1 MKTKY
6 LLHNKYKPL
15 GWFLLIVG
23 LLIGGYILFVGDLNW
38 SMKVFPLLGEE
49 GMFSKNPSLQW
60 SENNI
65 EDELA
70 SMLVILG
77 GLIVAFSKT
86 EDEDEFISKIRLES
100 LMWATWVNYII
111 LFFAVIFVYD
121 MPFFSVMIYNM
132 FTVLILFILKF
143 HYEVAKSKRT
153 LAYEE

>member
-6 LLHNKYKPL
+6 LLHNKYKSL

-23 LLIGGYILFVGDLNW
+23 LVLGGYILFVGDLNW
-38 SMKVFPLLGEE
+38 EMKVFPLLGEE
-49 GMFSKNPSLQW
+49 GVFNKNPSMQW
-60 SENNI
+60 SYNDI
-65 EDELA
+65 GDELA
-70 SMLVILG
+70 SILIILG

-111 LFFAVIFVYD
+111 LFFAVLFVYD
-121 MPFFSVMIYNM
+121 MPFFNVMIYNM
-132 FTVLILFILKF
+132 FTILILFILKF